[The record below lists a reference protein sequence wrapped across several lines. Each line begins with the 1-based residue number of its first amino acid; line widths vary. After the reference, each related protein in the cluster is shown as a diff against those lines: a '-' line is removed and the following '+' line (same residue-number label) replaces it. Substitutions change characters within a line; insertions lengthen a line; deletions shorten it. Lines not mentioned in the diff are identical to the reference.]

1 MLGRPPTPVW
11 GPGTERGHG
20 MGGGMGPGVS
30 LERKGQY
37 GGAGEI
43 NGGELQPQKGQGGG
57 LGDGGQWGRGC
68 APRDELGPED
78 KGGQRALTGWGQQPG
93 EGGP

>member
-1 MLGRPPTPVW
+1 
-11 GPGTERGHG
+11 
-20 MGGGMGPGVS
+20 MGGGTGTGV
-30 LERKGQY
+30 LVKRKGRY

-57 LGDGGQWGRGC
+57 LGDGGQWGWGG
-68 APRDELGPED
+68 ALRDELGLED